1 MANIV
6 EVVVQAKNQ
15 ASGIINQATKSI
27 DGLGESAISTG
38 SLLGKVAIG
47 VTAAFAAFKSL
58 GGIAHEIE
66 ESQAAAAQLD
76 SAYKATGTTLGRTR
90 EQLDD
95 LATSIQ
101 KNTTYNDELVKT
113 AESILLTFDKVRGD
127 AFERTIKTAADLSAR
142 LGTDL
147 PTATRMLGRALQE
160 PEQGLQALRRAGV
173 TFSDQQVQLVKNFVD
188 TGHAAEAQNFILSEV
203 ERRFGGA
210 AAAARNTLGGALVG
224 LKNSFGDLFEGTK
237 QGTSGAVSAVNDLTK
252 TLENPKL
259 KGAIDSL
266 ISGIATIAEKII
278 QVSTGLIGIF
288 SKPMETE
295 RKKIEDEMARIQK
308 ALEPKKNPR
317 GGAQPTSPDDI
328 VLGGGARGV
337 TRANAEKIL
346 DSLQAKLEA
355 LKKTTDDNKTAA
367 VEADDAFMQWYKTWK
382 SAQDIR
388 DQLPMPI
395 VTSQQRIENP
405 WLQFAQDTLDA
416 NNSVNESFQE
426 MFNNFPVEADK
437 AYNEVDSKLQEHAK
451 HSKKVTED
459 LTFDIKKAWQ
469 NAGEGIQS
477 TLSDAFYN
485 ASFSLKD
492 FANIFRRALAD
503 IAASIVS
510 SGIKNLLIKQIGA
523 SGGSSGD
530 GSWGTLLNGFFTG
543 LFSAGG
549 GKTDKPTMVGENGP
563 EIVTPDG
570 GGMRTYNA
578 RQLAF
583 AAGGGSGVNFAP
595 QYNMNVSGVQN
606 DQEVLRQM
614 QQFVL
619 KTNADSQR
627 EMMRLLNRNGYS
639 VRT

>member
-6 EVVVQAKNQ
+6 EVVVQ
-15 ASGIINQATKSI
+15 TKEQ
-27 DGLGESAISTG
+27 GSAIIGKTTESLSELGQTATSTG
-38 SLLGKVAIG
+38 SLLGKVALG

-58 GGIAHEIE
+58 GGIVHDIE
-66 ESQAAAAQLD
+66 EAQAAAAQLD

-127 AFERTIKTAADLSAR
+127 AFERTIKAATDLGAR

-173 TFSDQQVQLVKNFVD
+173 TFSDEQVKLVKNFVD
-188 TGHAAEAQNFILSEV
+188 TGHAADAQNFILAEV

-210 AAAARNTLGGALVG
+210 AAAARNTLGGALTG
-224 LKNSFGDLFEGTK
+224 LKNSFGDLFESTTK
-237 QGTSGAVSAVNDLTK
+237 GTSGAVSAVNDLTK

-266 ISGIATIAEKII
+266 ISGIATVAEKII

-295 RKKIEDEMARIQK
+295 RQKIEDEMARIQK
-308 ALEPKKNPR
+308 ALEPKNNPR
-317 GGAQPTSPDDI
+317 GGAQATSPDDI
-328 VLGGGARGV
+328 VLGGGARGI

-395 VTSQQRIENP
+395 VTSQQRIVNP

-416 NNSVNESFQE
+416 NNEVNASFQE
-426 MFNNFPVEADK
+426 MFNNFPIEADK
-437 AYNEVDSKLQEHAK
+437 AYNEVTTKLEEHAK
-451 HSKKVTED
+451 HNKRITED
-459 LTFDIKKAWQ
+459 LTLDIKKAWQ
-469 NAGEGIQS
+469 GAGESIQS
-477 TLSDAFYN
+477 TLSDAFYS

-492 FANIFRRALAD
+492 FANIFKRALAD
-503 IAASIVS
+503 IAAAIVS
-510 SGIKNLLIKQIGA
+510 SGIKELLSKEISN

-530 GSWGTLLNGFFTG
+530 GSWGSLLGAFFSS
-543 LFSAGG
+543 FAAGG
-549 GKTDKPTMVGENGP
+549 GKTDKPTMVGESGP
-563 EIVTPDG
+563 EIVTADG

-583 AAGGGSGVNFAP
+583 AAGGGGGVNFAP
-595 QYNMNVSGVQN
+595 QYNMNVTGAQN
-606 DQEVLRQM
+606 DQEILRQM

-627 EMMRLLNRNGYS
+627 EMLRLLNRNGYA